1 MLCSAKHGIPV
12 VYAVPALERRNNF
25 SNGLSLAHCTLC
37 KNKQTKKKKKPS
49 VLECIR
55 KMDER
60 RLGSTDI
67 LGLLRD
73 EVGTMLLQLAV
84 SVAHLV

>member
-1 MLCSAKHGIPV
+1 MVTEKNAVFVRDAKWNETFRK
-12 VYAVPALERRNNF
+12 YLLKTNR
-25 SNGLSLAHCTLC
+25 
-37 KNKQTKKKKKPS
+37 QKKKKPS